1 MVLGFDDVLV
11 DAEDLFA
18 SGWTEDLIRKFLG
31 EEDERAQVAPRVR
44 GGKRLWKIGRVASAE
59 QSEEFRDAF
68 AVSVA
73 RRSLTPRQVESFI
86 EARRIARQTMSFL
99 RARGR
104 AVNHH

>member
-1 MVLGFDDVLV
+1 MVLGFEDVLV

-31 EEDERAQVAPRVR
+31 EEDERAQLPPRAR
-44 GGKRLWKIGRVASAE
+44 GKRLWKIARVAMAE

-73 RRSLTPRQVESFI
+73 RRSLTPRQVEKFL

>member
-31 EEDERAQVAPRVR
+31 EEDERAQIAPRGR
-44 GGKRLWKIGRVASAE
+44 GKRLWKIARVTMAE
-59 QSEEFRDAF
+59 QSEDFRDAF

-86 EARRIARQTMSFL
+86 EARRIARHTMSFL

>member
-31 EEDERAQVAPRVR
+31 EEDERAQIAPRGR
-44 GGKRLWKIGRVASAE
+44 GKRLWKIARVTMAE
-59 QSEEFRDAF
+59 QREDFRDAF

-73 RRSLTPRQVESFI
+73 RRSLTPRQVEGFL

-104 AVNHH
+104 AVNNH